1 MIKSTFPERSST
13 DIFVITIV
21 KPWEYLVWVF
31 CIGGVHL
38 GHSRVQQVRSSIIYA
53 ICMAHPIGQMYL
65 AVFTD
70 MSRPIRITIRGV
82 RINLTGL
89 YDPLVAN
96 SWSLDWHDQ
105 KFEVRVTNTPVSNLL
120 MPEKRLIS

>member
-1 MIKSTFPERSST
+1 
-13 DIFVITIV
+13 
-21 KPWEYLVWVF
+21 
-31 CIGGVHL
+31 
-38 GHSRVQQVRSSIIYA
+38 
-53 ICMAHPIGQMYL
+53 MAHPIGQMYL

-96 SWSLDWHDQ
+96 SWSLDWRDQ